1 MPNMLNVYKTN
12 SSQELIK
19 GIAAILKL
27 KGNSLK
33 HFGYSENLFC
43 HSNLNFLYDIRPEM
57 NTKSENQRNRNC
69 YRYRNG
75 QTKKWKIPQIFIKN
89 TFGFTFKSVPKNE
102 NSQAR

>member
-27 KGNSLK
+27 KSNSLK

-57 NTKSENQRNRNC
+57 NTKSENQRNRNF

-75 QTKKWKIPQIFIKN
+75 QIKN
-89 TFGFTFKSVPKNE
+89 GKYHKYL
-102 NSQAR
+102 